1 MEGEHIVKLEKVQKI
16 ARNDLPDNDND
27 TILEVR
33 SLLKVFPGTIALE
46 NVNIKLRSGEVHGI
60 VGQNGGGADL

>member
-16 ARNDLPDNDND
+16 ARNGLLDNDND

-46 NVNIKLRSGEVHGI
+46 LSLIHI
-60 VGQNGGGADL
+60 